1 MDPNIYIAELERI
14 VTMGSAYVGPH
25 GDPLAHAYGTA
36 SVLRDLASTE
46 DQKEK
51 ISLAITEIVSW
62 YKANQRAGSE
72 GAARERQKAVDAIDG
87 LRQAY
92 TPAARLAARAAT
104 P

>member
-14 VTMGSAYVGPH
+14 VKMGSAYVGPH
-25 GDPLAHAYGTA
+25 GDPLAQAYGTA

-46 DQKEK
+46 DQKER
-51 ISLAITEIVSW
+51 ISLAVTEIVGW
-62 YKANQRAGSE
+62 YKVNQRAGSE

-92 TPAARLAARAAT
+92 NPAAGLAARVAMR
-104 P
+104 